1 MQTKRNLGARGVR
14 LGARIS
20 QMGARSN
27 YMRLFAEADDRF
39 VSQEERWRDRGSR
52 DAIAGH
58 LLTDPDDQ
66 VAQHQRAEAVGG
78 QPA

>member
-1 MQTKRNLGARGVR
+1 
-14 LGARIS
+14 
-20 QMGARSN
+20 
-27 YMRLFAEADDRF
+27 MRLFAEVDDRF
-39 VSQEERWRDRGSR
+39 VSQEERWTDRGSR

-66 VAQHQRAEAVGG
+66 VAQHQRAEAVAG